1 MKGDEVLVMTSLVII
16 FAVFLQRRRSF
27 IQQMRLMSLQMRKMR
42 RNLLI
47 LSIRQRNTF
56 SAIHFKSICPLMV
69 RHFVMVTSHQEGK
82 MSHYVPLTTKS

>member
-16 FAVFLQRRRSF
+16 FSIFLRRRSF
-27 IQQMRLMSLQMRKMR
+27 IQQMRLMRKIR

-47 LSIRQRNTF
+47 LSIRQRDTF

-69 RHFVMVTSHQEGK
+69 RHFVMVTSHEEGK

>member
-16 FAVFLQRRRSF
+16 FSIFLRRRSF
-27 IQQMRLMSLQMRKMR
+27 IQQMRLMRKIR

>member
-16 FAVFLQRRRSF
+16 FSIFLRRRSF
-27 IQQMRLMSLQMRKMR
+27 VQQMRLMRKIR